1 MSVDTLEHQVDDLA
15 EAIQENRPLRPGSYR
30 VLLGDEALQ
39 FESVVLHDPIVL
51 GRQLIETANAKPV
64 DEHAALAWL
73 ASGDIEDIR
82 LDEPFDLRARGAE
95 RVLVVRSDRSFRFK
109 IDDND
114 LEWPFACIS
123 GTVLK
128 RLAALPSNYNLW
140 QEVAGGH
147 DIKIGD
153 KDLIRLDVPGVER
166 FISLIDQ
173 TTEGLEGL
181 PEEDRA
187 YLSHSGA
194 GYEVISRGGQT
205 GVVLSALQLP
215 PGKFNAE
222 VVDVLFLLPTGY
234 PDTAP
239 DMFYTAPRLTLASN
253 GALPKA
259 TNVQHQFGDRTWQ
272 RWSRHNPSWR
282 AGIDGLRT
290 MIARAT
296 TAFAEAR

>member
-1 MSVDTLEHQVDDLA
+1 MSVDALEHNVDDLA
-15 EAIQENRPLRPGSYR
+15 EAVRENRPLRPGTYR
-30 VLLGDEALQ
+30 VLLGDDSLQ
-39 FESVVLHDPIVL
+39 FEPIVLNDPIVL
-51 GRQLIETANAKPV
+51 GRQLIEAAEAKPV

-73 ASGDIEDIR
+73 ASGDFEDIR

-109 IDDND
+109 IDEND

-123 GTVLK
+123 GAALK
-128 RLAALPSNYNLW
+128 RLAALPPNYNLW

-153 KDLIRLDVPGVER
+153 KDLIRLDAPGVER

-173 TTEGLEGL
+173 TTEGMAGL

-187 YLSHSGA
+187 YLSRA
-194 GYEVISRGGQT
+194 GTGFEVLSQGGQT
-205 GVVLSALQLP
+205 GVVLSEMPLP

-234 PDTAP
+234 PDAAP
-239 DMFYTAPRLTLASN
+239 DMFYTAPRLTFATN

-259 TNVQHQFGDRTWQ
+259 TNVQHQFANRTWQ
-272 RWSRHNPSWR
+272 RWSRHNTSWR

-290 MIARAT
+290 MVARAT